1 MVCIPDV
8 LEIEDIRLP
17 VVLERK
23 KRKTLAIQI
32 TQQEQLLIKAPLQ
45 MPEREIYAFLQKRR
59 FWIYKQFRR
68 VQKEN
73 ETRIVYSEE
82 EIKKL
87 KEEARSV
94 LTDKTYAYAKSLG
107 VTYNRIR
114 IGSQKTCWGSCS
126 SKGTISYNWHL
137 ILMPEEVQDYVVVH
151 ELCHLLEMNH
161 SKFFWQKVASVMPE
175 YATYREWLK
184 RYGNRYG
191 M

>member
-8 LEIEDIRLP
+8 LEIEDISFP

-32 TQQEQLLIKAPLQ
+32 TQEEQLLIKAPLQ
-45 MPEREIYAFLQKRR
+45 MSERDIYAFLQKRR

-73 ETRIVYSEE
+73 ETRIVYSEK
-82 EIKKL
+82 EIKQL
-87 KEEARSV
+87 KEEARRV

-107 VTYNRIR
+107 VTYSRIR

-126 SKGTISYNWHL
+126 SKGTIS
-137 ILMPEEVQDYVVVH
+137 
-151 ELCHLLEMNH
+151 
-161 SKFFWQKVASVMPE
+161 
-175 YATYREWLK
+175 
-184 RYGNRYG
+184 
-191 M
+191 